1 MKERRIIMKK
11 VIVAMMLMAMTAT
24 TVAGCGS
31 NDTAADTTTETA
43 AEDTTAD
50 TADAAEDTAADTAA
64 AGAASGAISVL
75 SREDGSGTRGAF
87 IELTGIEEKDS
98 NGNKTDNTKKDALIC
113 KSTDV
118 VLTQVSGDKNAIG
131 YISFGSLNDTVKALK
146 VEGVEPSTATIE
158 SGDYKIVRPFN
169 IAVKDGLSDAAQ
181 DFENYILSS
190 EGQDIIEKAG
200 YIKIDKSAAA
210 YASNNASGKVVVSGS
225 SSVTPVM
232 EKLAEAYQKA
242 NTNVT
247 VDVQQ
252 SDSSTGIKDAINGT
266 SDIGMASRD
275 ISDDELSQG
284 IKSVTIAQDAIAVI
298 VNKDNAV
305 EDITMDEIK
314 AIYTGSK
321 TTWSDESK

>member
-1 MKERRIIMKK
+1 MKTRTSKLAAIFTSVALAATMLASCGGNSDKIT
-11 VIVAMMLMAMTAT
+11 VI
-24 TVAGCGS
+24 
-31 NDTAADTTTETA
+31 
-43 AEDTTAD
+43 
-50 TADAAEDTAADTAA
+50 
-64 AGAASGAISVL
+64 

-210 YASNNASGKVVVSGS
+210 YSSNNASGKVVVSGS

>member
-1 MKERRIIMKK
+1 MKTRTSKLAAIFTSVALAATMLASCGGNSDKIT
-11 VIVAMMLMAMTAT
+11 VI
-24 TVAGCGS
+24 
-31 NDTAADTTTETA
+31 
-43 AEDTTAD
+43 
-50 TADAAEDTAADTAA
+50 
-64 AGAASGAISVL
+64 

-98 NGNKTDNTKKDALIC
+98 NGNKTDNTRKDALIC

-158 SGDYKIVRPFN
+158 SGDYKIVRSFN

>member
-1 MKERRIIMKK
+1 MKTRTSKLAAIFTSVALAATMLASCGGSSDKIT
-11 VIVAMMLMAMTAT
+11 VI
-24 TVAGCGS
+24 
-31 NDTAADTTTETA
+31 
-43 AEDTTAD
+43 
-50 TADAAEDTAADTAA
+50 
-64 AGAASGAISVL
+64 

-181 DFENYILSS
+181 DFENYVLSS
-190 EGQDIIEKAG
+190 DGQDIIEKAG

-298 VNKDNAV
+298 VNKDNTV

>member
-1 MKERRIIMKK
+1 MKTCTQGAERKGANQKAPRASIRKRFYIMKTRTSK
-11 VIVAMMLMAMTAT
+11 LAAIFTSVALAATMLASCGGSSDKITVI
-24 TVAGCGS
+24 
-31 NDTAADTTTETA
+31 
-43 AEDTTAD
+43 
-50 TADAAEDTAADTAA
+50 
-64 AGAASGAISVL
+64 

-232 EKLAEAYQKA
+232 EKLAESYQKA

-266 SDIGMASRD
+266 SDIDMASRD

-305 EDITMDEIK
+305 DDITMDEIK

>member
-1 MKERRIIMKK
+1 MRTCTQGAERKGANQKAPRASIRKRFYIMKTRTSK
-11 VIVAMMLMAMTAT
+11 LAAIFTSVAL
-24 TVAGCGS
+24 
-31 NDTAADTTTETA
+31 
-43 AEDTTAD
+43 
-50 TADAAEDTAADTAA
+50 AA
-64 AGAASGAISVL
+64 AMLASCGGSSDKITVI
-75 SREDGSGTRGAF
+75 SREDGTGTRGAF

-232 EKLAEAYQKA
+232 EKLAESYQKA

>member
-1 MKERRIIMKK
+1 MKTRTSKLAAIFTSVALAATMLASCGGSSDKIT
-11 VIVAMMLMAMTAT
+11 VI
-24 TVAGCGS
+24 
-31 NDTAADTTTETA
+31 
-43 AEDTTAD
+43 
-50 TADAAEDTAADTAA
+50 
-64 AGAASGAISVL
+64 

-305 EDITMDEIK
+305 DNITTDEIK
-314 AIYTGSK
+314 AIYTGLK

>member
-1 MKERRIIMKK
+1 MKTRTSKLA
-11 VIVAMMLMAMTAT
+11 VIFTSVALAATMLASCGGSSDKI
-24 TVAGCGS
+24 TV
-31 NDTAADTTTETA
+31 
-43 AEDTTAD
+43 
-50 TADAAEDTAADTAA
+50 
-64 AGAASGAISVL
+64 I

-232 EKLAEAYQKA
+232 EKLAESYQKA

>member
-1 MKERRIIMKK
+1 MKTRTSKLAAIFTSVALAATMLASCGGSSDKIT
-11 VIVAMMLMAMTAT
+11 VI
-24 TVAGCGS
+24 
-31 NDTAADTTTETA
+31 
-43 AEDTTAD
+43 
-50 TADAAEDTAADTAA
+50 
-64 AGAASGAISVL
+64 

-118 VLTQVSGDKNAIG
+118 VLTPVSGDKNAIG

-305 EDITMDEIK
+305 DDITMDEIK

>member
-1 MKERRIIMKK
+1 MKTRTSKLAAIFTS
-11 VIVAMMLMAMTAT
+11 VAL
-24 TVAGCGS
+24 
-31 NDTAADTTTETA
+31 
-43 AEDTTAD
+43 
-50 TADAAEDTAADTAA
+50 AA
-64 AGAASGAISVL
+64 AMLASCGGSSDKITVI

-210 YASNNASGKVVVSGS
+210 YSSNNASGKVVVSGS

-232 EKLAEAYQKA
+232 EKLAESYQKA

>member
-1 MKERRIIMKK
+1 MKTRTSKLAAIFTSVALAATMLASCGGSSDKIT
-11 VIVAMMLMAMTAT
+11 VI
-24 TVAGCGS
+24 
-31 NDTAADTTTETA
+31 
-43 AEDTTAD
+43 
-50 TADAAEDTAADTAA
+50 
-64 AGAASGAISVL
+64 

-200 YIKIDKSAAA
+200 YIKIDRSAAA

-305 EDITMDEIK
+305 DDITMDEIK

>member
-1 MKERRIIMKK
+1 MKTRTSKLAAIFTSVALAATMLASCGGSSDKIT
-11 VIVAMMLMAMTAT
+11 VI
-24 TVAGCGS
+24 
-31 NDTAADTTTETA
+31 
-43 AEDTTAD
+43 
-50 TADAAEDTAADTAA
+50 
-64 AGAASGAISVL
+64 

-190 EGQDIIEKAG
+190 DGQDIIEKAG

-232 EKLAEAYQKA
+232 EKLAESYQKA

-298 VNKDNAV
+298 VNKDNTV

>member
-1 MKERRIIMKK
+1 MKTCTQGAERKGANQKAPRASIRKRFYIMKTRTSK
-11 VIVAMMLMAMTAT
+11 LAAIFTSVALAATMLASCGGNSDKITVI
-24 TVAGCGS
+24 
-31 NDTAADTTTETA
+31 
-43 AEDTTAD
+43 
-50 TADAAEDTAADTAA
+50 
-64 AGAASGAISVL
+64 

-232 EKLAEAYQKA
+232 EKLAESYQKA

-314 AIYTGSK
+314 SIYTGSK

>member
-1 MKERRIIMKK
+1 MKTRTSKLAAIFTSVALAATMLASCGGSSDKIT
-11 VIVAMMLMAMTAT
+11 VI
-24 TVAGCGS
+24 
-31 NDTAADTTTETA
+31 
-43 AEDTTAD
+43 
-50 TADAAEDTAADTAA
+50 
-64 AGAASGAISVL
+64 

-87 IELTGIEEKDS
+87 IELTGIEEKDDS
-98 NGNKTDNTKKDALIC
+98 GNKSDNTKKDALIC

-305 EDITMDEIK
+305 DDITMDEIK

>member
-1 MKERRIIMKK
+1 MKTCTQGAERKGANQKARRASIRKRFYIMKTRTSK
-11 VIVAMMLMAMTAT
+11 LAAIFTSVAL
-24 TVAGCGS
+24 
-31 NDTAADTTTETA
+31 
-43 AEDTTAD
+43 
-50 TADAAEDTAADTAA
+50 AA
-64 AGAASGAISVL
+64 AMLASCGGSSDKITVI

-190 EGQDIIEKAG
+190 DGQDIIEKAG

-305 EDITMDEIK
+305 DDITMDEIK

>member
-1 MKERRIIMKK
+1 MKTCTQGAERKGANQKAPRASIRKRFYIMKTRTSK
-11 VIVAMMLMAMTAT
+11 LAAIFTSVALAATMLASCGGSSDKITVI
-24 TVAGCGS
+24 
-31 NDTAADTTTETA
+31 
-43 AEDTTAD
+43 
-50 TADAAEDTAADTAA
+50 
-64 AGAASGAISVL
+64 

-210 YASNNASGKVVVSGS
+210 YSSNNASGKLVVSGS

-305 EDITMDEIK
+305 DDITMDEIK

>member
-1 MKERRIIMKK
+1 MKTRTSKLAAIFTS
-11 VIVAMMLMAMTAT
+11 VAL
-24 TVAGCGS
+24 
-31 NDTAADTTTETA
+31 
-43 AEDTTAD
+43 
-50 TADAAEDTAADTAA
+50 AA
-64 AGAASGAISVL
+64 AMLASCGGSSDKITVI

-190 EGQDIIEKAG
+190 DGQDIIEKAG

-321 TTWSDESK
+321 TAWSDESK

>member
-1 MKERRIIMKK
+1 MKTRTSKLAAIFTSVALAATMLASCGGSSDKIT
-11 VIVAMMLMAMTAT
+11 VI
-24 TVAGCGS
+24 
-31 NDTAADTTTETA
+31 
-43 AEDTTAD
+43 
-50 TADAAEDTAADTAA
+50 
-64 AGAASGAISVL
+64 

-190 EGQDIIEKAG
+190 DGQDIIEKAG

-225 SSVTPVM
+225 SSLTPVM
-232 EKLAEAYQKA
+232 EKLAESYQKA

>member
-1 MKERRIIMKK
+1 MKTRTSKLAAIFTSVALAATMLASCGGNSDKIT
-11 VIVAMMLMAMTAT
+11 VI
-24 TVAGCGS
+24 
-31 NDTAADTTTETA
+31 
-43 AEDTTAD
+43 
-50 TADAAEDTAADTAA
+50 
-64 AGAASGAISVL
+64 

-210 YASNNASGKVVVSGS
+210 YSSNNASGKVVVSGS

-305 EDITMDEIK
+305 DDITMDEIK

>member
-1 MKERRIIMKK
+1 MKTCTQGAERKGANQKARRASIRKRFYIMKTRTSK
-11 VIVAMMLMAMTAT
+11 LAAIFTSVALAATMLASCGGSSDKITVI
-24 TVAGCGS
+24 
-31 NDTAADTTTETA
+31 
-43 AEDTTAD
+43 
-50 TADAAEDTAADTAA
+50 
-64 AGAASGAISVL
+64 

-200 YIKIDKSAAA
+200 YIKIDKGAAA

>member
-1 MKERRIIMKK
+1 MKTCTQGAERKGANQKARRASIRKRFYIMKTRTSK
-11 VIVAMMLMAMTAT
+11 LAAIFTSVAL
-24 TVAGCGS
+24 
-31 NDTAADTTTETA
+31 
-43 AEDTTAD
+43 
-50 TADAAEDTAADTAA
+50 AA
-64 AGAASGAISVL
+64 AMLASCGGSSDKITVI

-210 YASNNASGKVVVSGS
+210 YSSNNASGKVVVSGS

-305 EDITMDEIK
+305 DDITMDEIK

>member
-1 MKERRIIMKK
+1 MKTRTSKLAAIFTSVALAATMLASCGGSSDKIT
-11 VIVAMMLMAMTAT
+11 VI
-24 TVAGCGS
+24 
-31 NDTAADTTTETA
+31 
-43 AEDTTAD
+43 
-50 TADAAEDTAADTAA
+50 
-64 AGAASGAISVL
+64 

-190 EGQDIIEKAG
+190 DGQDIIEKAG

-305 EDITMDEIK
+305 DNITMDEIK